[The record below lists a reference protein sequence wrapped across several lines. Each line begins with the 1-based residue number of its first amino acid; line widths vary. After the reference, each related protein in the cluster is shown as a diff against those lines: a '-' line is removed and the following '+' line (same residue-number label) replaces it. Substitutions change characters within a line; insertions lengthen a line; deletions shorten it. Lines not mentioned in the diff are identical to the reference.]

1 MKHLLTKLKE
11 AYIKAW
17 IKCVL
22 YSVRRSYY
30 WQLQKDL
37 MIYGNC
43 FEESVNYNWWQKFIR
58 RIKRLPIDRRYVN
71 PNDVML

>member
-11 AYIKAW
+11 TYIKAR

-43 FEESVNYNWWQKFIR
+43 FEETVNYKWWQKLIR
-58 RIKRLPIDRRYVN
+58 WIKRLPTDRRYVN
-71 PNDVML
+71 PNDVGI